1 MATNRQ
7 FRRLASAAV
16 IVLAAGVIAAP
27 GAAAAAADKPTVT
40 DPKAAPAPG
49 FASTGVSTDAC
60 DPTTTPGWLGLS
72 TGGPTLTAVVQAGT
86 DNTTAISTRFVV
98 KDVSGAE
105 PERVFRGDTPAGA
118 PGRVSIQATGLADG
132 RSYAW
137 HAKAF
142 QGERHS
148 KPTADCHFRLDLRAP
163 GLTVASTDFPA
174 SGSGAQPLK
183 YAGETGTFTITG
195 TDPAPAGGQASGVAC
210 YQYALAPAGL
220 SVGKHCGDPG
230 TVAAAADG
238 GAAVQVKPADWGS
251 NVLAVQAVDNAG
263 NVSQPVSYSFY
274 APWDNR
280 PKPSADGDVDGDA
293 VPDILLPDA
302 AGNLQIISAAAT
314 GTAPSSVVPAALAP
328 GGSRTWTGTEVLH
341 RGSTA
346 SHAPVDDLLVRAPGN
361 PGTLYAY
368 RNFASGDFGSQYP
381 VLADHPDAT
390 SCYDLGAAP
399 VDCPAGYAEDWS
411 AAEQLVALGNAYAP
425 DRNMPVLVSVEHG
438 NLLAYYPGSFSYSA
452 VQLLTTTGTWTGYDL
467 IAPGADA
474 GGNLA
479 LWARERA
486 TGQLHAYPIPKKADG
501 TLDFGALADPAAGVV
516 ADGFTVGAYP
526 VLGSS
531 GDGDGDGAPDLWAVT
546 AGRHLVTFSGHTAP
560 KDLGALR

>member
-1 MATNRQ
+1 MPTNRQ

-16 IVLAAGVIAAP
+16 IVLAAGLIAAP

-60 DPTTTPGWLGLS
+60 DTTTTPGWLGLT

-86 DNTTAISTRFVV
+86 DTTTALSTRFVV

-148 KPTADCHFRLDLRAP
+148 KPTADCHFRLDLQAP

-174 SGSGAQPLK
+174 SGSGAEPLK

-210 YQYALAPAGL
+210 YHFVLGGSGIFTGCDRPDAVRP
-220 SVGKHCGDPG
+220 D
-230 TVAAAADG
+230 ADG
-238 GAAVQVKPADWGS
+238 TATLKLKVPNWGT
-251 NVLAVQAVDNAG
+251 NDLRVEAVDNAG
-263 NVSQPVSYSFY
+263 NVSQPFSYAFY
-274 APWDNR
+274 APWNPNPPQALGDIDN
-280 PKPSADGDVDGDA
+280 DG

-302 AGNLQIISAAAT
+302 AGNLQVISTAAGSTTPTAT
-314 GTAPSSVVPAALAP
+314 VPAAAAP
-328 GGSRTWTGTEVLH
+328 GGKGWGSVELSHRGWTSNGAPADTVFARNLADTGT
-341 RGSTA
+341 RGS
-346 SHAPVDDLLVRAPGN
+346 LYIYGN
-361 PGTLYAY
+361 QGTPAIEGQ
-368 RNFASGDFGSQYP
+368 S
-381 VLADHPDAT
+381 AT
-390 SCYDLGAAP
+390 LGRSPRSCRDPQGLTIT
-399 VDCPAGYAEDWS
+399 CPADVGFQGAD
-411 AAEQLVALGNAYAP
+411 QLVALG
-425 DRNMPVLVSVEHG
+425 PVNTDDGAQDPSLLGVEHG
-438 NLLAYYPGSFSYSA
+438 DLWLFAGGNFAFGSEIA
-452 VQLLTTTGTWTGYDL
+452 QRLTGTGAWTGYDL

-501 TLDFGALADPAAGVV
+501 ALDFGALADPAAGVV
-516 ADGFTVGAYP
+516 ADGFSVDAYP